1 MTWQDTSAAGL
12 DILKKRIGVYTKQVE
27 RGSPSEAFLTKL
39 YKSLNDGLKDA
50 IPGYSEM
57 TKSYAEATQLI
68 KDLESGLMLKK
79 QGMSGRVVADQT
91 LRRLMSALKENFGLR
106 GDLMETLSNVGGQ
119 DISGQV
125 AGYAMRDLLPG
136 GLGGSAPFLLGEGI
150 MVYMNPKLWPII
162 AASSPRVAS
171 RFLRTYGDMM
181 RSVSGSQTLF
191 SQWSAFSK
199 QKVQEGKNQ

>member
-1 MTWQDTSAAGL
+1 MRL
-12 DILKKRIGVYTKQVE
+12 F
-27 RGSPSEAFLTKL
+27 PSHD
-39 YKSLNDGLKDA
+39 N
-50 IPGYSEM
+50 P
-57 TKSYAEATQLI
+57 
-68 KDLESGLMLKK
+68 
-79 QGMSGRVVADQT
+79 
-91 LRRLMSALKENFGLR
+91 
-106 GDLMETLSNVGGQ
+106 
-119 DISGQV
+119 GQV

-191 SQWSAFSK
+191 SQWSAFSSPRLTSLISNYTPICQSLCPLTALPTRVSVCGKTHHAHRLSPLVPPLPLTFSAPRLTALIVTGK
-199 QKVQEGKNQ
+199 QIGRAHV